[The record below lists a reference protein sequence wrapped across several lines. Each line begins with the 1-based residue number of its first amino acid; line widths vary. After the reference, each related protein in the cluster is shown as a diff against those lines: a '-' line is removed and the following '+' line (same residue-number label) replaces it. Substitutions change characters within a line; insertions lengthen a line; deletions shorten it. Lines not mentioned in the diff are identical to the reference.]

1 MVPTKIFI
9 WVTPEENILG
19 NNFLK
24 KDFYFVRNF
33 KFNFDIWLI
42 IF

>member
-24 KDFYFVRNF
+24 NIFILLEILN
-33 KFNFDIWLI
+33 LI
-42 IF
+42 LTFGL

>member
-9 WVTPEENILG
+9 WVTPEEKMLG

-24 KDFYFVRNF
+24 KNFTSFDILNRNF
-33 KFNFDIWLI
+33 
-42 IF
+42 IFGL

>member
-9 WVTPEENILG
+9 WVTPEEKMLG

-24 KDFYFVRNF
+24 KNLTLLEILKSNLNF
-33 KFNFDIWLI
+33 GL
-42 IF
+42 